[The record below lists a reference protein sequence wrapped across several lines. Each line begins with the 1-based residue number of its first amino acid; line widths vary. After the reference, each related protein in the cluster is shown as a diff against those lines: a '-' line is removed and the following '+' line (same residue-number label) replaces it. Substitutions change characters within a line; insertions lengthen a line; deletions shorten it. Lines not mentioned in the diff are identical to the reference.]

1 MRAPRIPPSG
11 GSGRSS
17 ACSTSCDLTWTRQDD
32 RRADGGSG
40 VVVEEFLK
48 SAGYGA
54 IFALSFISAMGLPV
68 GAELALIYGGVL
80 ASGQVPG
87 EGKPLNLA
95 VVIVVATLGEVLGS
109 GAGYSIGRF
118 GGRTLVDRVGKYVL
132 LTHKDLDRA
141 EAWFARRGEPVV
153 LVGRFIPL
161 LRSFVSFA
169 AGLGEMA
176 VAKFTIFTVIG
187 CASGA
192 PPCARSATA
201 SAAATT
207 TCSRRSAWPAT
218 SSGRWPS
225 SPWWSSSGTGCART
239 AASVRWGGPRR
250 RCSEPTSRPFRL
262 RGVSRRPFRA
272 LQPKVTNG
280 SRSSWRNRSPVSG
293 PRMARRSG
301 TTELCSDQVKSHCG
315 RNAAVLPS
323 MRSELR

>member
-1 MRAPRIPPSG
+1 M
-11 GSGRSS
+11 
-17 ACSTSCDLTWTRQDD
+17 
-32 RRADGGSG
+32 
-40 VVVEEFLK
+40 EEFLK

-95 VVIVVATLGEVLGS
+95 VVIIVATLGEVLGS

-169 AGLGEMA
+169 AG
-176 VAKFTIFTVIG
+176 
-187 CASGA
+187 
-192 PPCARSATA
+192 P
-201 SAAATT
+201 
-207 TCSRRSAWPAT
+207 
-218 SSGRWPS
+218 GRN
-225 SPWWSSSGTGCART
+225 
-239 AASVRWGGPRR
+239 GGGQVHDLHRD
-250 RCSEPTSRPFRL
+250 RL
-262 RGVSRRPFRA
+262 RGLVHRPLLARVQPREQ
-272 LQPKVTNG
+272 LQPRPQGVQLG
-280 SRSSWRNRSPVSG
+280 RLRHRGAGGHRRRGRLLAPF
-293 PRMARRSG
+293 AR
-301 TTELCSDQVKSHCG
+301 
-315 RNAAVLPS
+315 LP
-323 MRSELR
+323 EPA